1 MDMREAITAC
11 RERLFAVVGR
21 LHGCWQPGARP
32 SSPRSGRCHDRLAF
46 AGLDHREAW
55 PVEGYLEGL
64 ARAAPNK
71 GAHHEGALDLRLQVR
86 RPADRRLRANEGRLL
101 GAVQKQRRT
110 VGGRGLRLI
119 QWWCLA
125 VECCGRGK
133 TPRPSFV
140 YDIAMGKD
148 LLHGR
153 RVSNEQI
160 QAWADEAEAG
170 YDLRQL
176 PRPTPGRPPVGR
188 GPGTVVTVRLDEELL
203 AALLKRAA
211 DEGIA
216 NRSDAIRAAV
226 KQWAHNAA

>member
-1 MDMREAITAC
+1 MREAIAAC

-21 LHGCWQPGARP
+21 LHGCWQPRARP
-32 SSPRSGRCHDRLAF
+32 SSPCSGRCHDRLAL
-46 AGLDHREAW
+46 AGLDHHEARA
-55 PVEGYLEGL
+55 VEGQLEGL
-64 ARAAPNK
+64 ARAAPNE
-71 GAHHEGALDLRLQVR
+71 GAHLEAALDLRLQDR
-86 RPADRRLRANEGRLL
+86 RPADCRLRVNEGRLL
-101 GAVQKQRRT
+101 RAVQKQRRP

-133 TPRPSFV
+133 TPRSSFV
-140 YDIAMGKD
+140 YDIAMGKH

-153 RVSNEQI
+153 RVSDEQI

-188 GPGTVVTVRLDEELL
+188 GPGVVVTVRLDEELL

-216 NRSDAIRAAV
+216 NRSDAVRAAV
-226 KQWAHNAA
+226 KQWAHAAA

>member
-1 MDMREAITAC
+1 M
-11 RERLFAVVGR
+11 
-21 LHGCWQPGARP
+21 
-32 SSPRSGRCHDRLAF
+32 
-46 AGLDHREAW
+46 
-55 PVEGYLEGL
+55 EGWLEGL
-64 ARAAPNK
+64 TRAAANERPHLE
-71 GAHHEGALDLRLQVR
+71 AVLELRLKVR
-86 RPADRRLRANEGRLL
+86 RLAERRLRGNEGRLL
-101 GAVQKQRRT
+101 GAIQEQRRL
-110 VGGRGLRLI
+110 VGERDLRVI

-133 TPRPSFV
+133 TPRSSFV
-140 YDIAMGKD
+140 YDIAMGKH

-153 RVSNEQI
+153 RVSDEQI

-188 GPGTVVTVRLDEELL
+188 GPGVVVTVRLDEELL

-216 NRSDAIRAAV
+216 NRSDAVRAAV
-226 KQWAHNAA
+226 KQWAHAAA

>member
-1 MDMREAITAC
+1 M
-11 RERLFAVVGR
+11 
-21 LHGCWQPGARP
+21 
-32 SSPRSGRCHDRLAF
+32 
-46 AGLDHREAW
+46 
-55 PVEGYLEGL
+55 EGQLEGL
-64 ARAAPNK
+64 ARAAPNE
-71 GAHHEGALDLRLQVR
+71 GAHLEAALDLRLQVR
-86 RPADRRLRANEGRLL
+86 RPADRRLRVHEGRLL
-101 GAVQKQRRT
+101 GAVQKQRRP
-110 VGGRGLRLI
+110 VKGWGLCLI

-125 VECCGRGK
+125 IECCGRGE

-140 YDIAMGKD
+140 YDIAMGKH

-153 RVSNEQI
+153 RVSDEQI
-160 QAWADEAEAG
+160 QAWADEAEVG

-216 NRSDAIRAAV
+216 NRSDAVRAAV
-226 KQWAHNAA
+226 KQWAHAAA

>member
-1 MDMREAITAC
+1 MSSGYRKSSSSNGGWSEVGFFVSIGGGV
-11 RERLFAVVGR
+11 ELSSVAV
-21 LHGCWQPGARP
+21 A
-32 SSPRSGRCHDRLAF
+32 
-46 AGLDHREAW
+46 
-55 PVEGYLEGL
+55 
-64 ARAAPNK
+64 
-71 GAHHEGALDLRLQVR
+71 
-86 RPADRRLRANEGRLL
+86 
-101 GAVQKQRRT
+101 
-110 VGGRGLRLI
+110 
-119 QWWCLA
+119 
-125 VECCGRGK
+125 GK

-140 YDIAMGKD
+140 YDIAMGKH

-153 RVSNEQI
+153 RVSDEQI

-216 NRSDAIRAAV
+216 NRSDAVRAAV
-226 KQWAHNAA
+226 KQWAHAAA